1 MLDETVTVVLA
12 GRKGTDLNPLTNDR
26 ALPALPFGGKYRII
40 DFTLANCM
48 HSGLR
53 QILVLTQYK
62 SLSLQK
68 HIRDGWS
75 IFNPE
80 LGEYITTVPPQMR
93 TGENWYSG
101 TADAIYQNLYLLERS
116 GAKWVLLL
124 SGDNIYRMDYAALI
138 KTHVQSESDL
148 TIACR
153 EIPYEQ
159 TTTYGALDVDST
171 GAISQ
176 YEENLENTDSN
187 SDQSGSKTTSMGIYV
202 FSIETL
208 MTIIRD
214 DFSDEN
220 SSHSIEND
228 IIPKFIRSHRV
239 SSYYFGG
246 GDGRVTYDGYW
257 GEIDSL
263 DRYYDVNMDLLKP
276 VSPIDIYQK
285 DWYIRTHQEQSPPCR
300 TIPGIEGTEG
310 IFINSIASSGVVISG
325 SCVQH
330 SILFSNV
337 FVDDE
342 ATIQDSIVF
351 NNVHIGKN
359 VMLKKCIVDKDVHI
373 PDGEWIGV
381 DKEKDAERFTI
392 TEKGVVIIPKGYQF

>member
-1 MLDETVTVVLA
+1 MLEDTVTVVLA
-12 GRKGTDLNPLTNDR
+12 GRKGSDLNPLTNDR

-93 TGENWYSG
+93 TGESWYSG

-124 SGDNIYRMDYAALI
+124 AGDNIYRMDYAALI
-138 KTHVQSESDL
+138 KAHVQKQSDL

-153 EIPYEQ
+153 EIPSEQ
-159 TTTYGALDVDST
+159 TTKHGILNVDST
-171 GAISQ
+171 GAINQ
-176 YEENLENTDSN
+176 YEECSENTSPN
-187 SDQSGSKTTSMGIYV
+187 SGQSGTKTTSMGIYV

-208 MTIIRD
+208 MNIIRD
-214 DFSDEN
+214 DFANES
-220 SSHSIEND
+220 SSHSIGND
-228 IIPKFIRSHRV
+228 IIPRFIKSHRV

-257 GEIDSL
+257 GEVDSL
-263 DRYYDVNMDLLKP
+263 DCYYDINMDLLKP

-285 DWYIRTHQEQSPPCR
+285 DWYIRTYQEQSPPCR

-330 SILFSNV
+330 SILFFNV

-392 TEKGVVIIPKGYQF
+392 TENGVVIIPKGYQF